1 METKNF
7 EYSIDG
13 YVYNEDDE
21 LITCLICITKY
32 TGNGSIIE
40 IPFHIGGYKVTVI
53 KFDAFRETLA
63 EARRRMDEIPWGDED
78 RLLIKKIKVPYHFQ
92 FDKIIREL
100 MFCAKEVEILY
111 KTLVFE
117 NEQEFCK
124 RKDKT
129 INGVSPKMLEKYY
142 QNDIAKAIEDNKTN
156 RGCWNCYK
164 EKNRAYWGMFGIGKV
179 EMD

>member
-1 METKNF
+1 MKTKDF
-7 EYSIDG
+7 EYSVDQ
-13 YVYNEDDE
+13 YVYNENDE
-21 LITCLICITKY
+21 LITFFICITKY

-40 IPFHIGGYKVTVI
+40 IPFHIGGYEVTAI

-63 EARRRMDEIPWGDED
+63 EAKRRMDEIPWGDED
-78 RLLIKKIKVPYHFQ
+78 RLLIKKIRVPYHFQ
-92 FDKIIREL
+92 FDKSISGL

-129 INGVSPKMLEKYY
+129 INGVSREMLEKYY
-142 QNDIAKAIEDNKTN
+142 NNDRTIAWEDNETN
-156 RGCWNCYK
+156 RGCWNVRNRKRLAYK
-164 EKNRAYWGMFGIGKV
+164 NEKTI
-179 EMD
+179 